1 MKEGGAASLSSGA
14 AHAGG
19 APRRAGGVA
28 EEGEF
33 AAFINMCA
41 KTDAAKREKPT
52 SRKGV
57 GFSLRLRKNFLS
69 AQKIFREHV

>member
-19 APRRAGGVA
+19 VA

-33 AAFINMCA
+33 AAFINMCS

-57 GFSLRLRKNFLS
+57 GFSLRSRKNFLS

>member
-1 MKEGGAASLSSGA
+1 MKEGAASLSSGA

-57 GFSLRLRKNFLS
+57 GFSLRSRKNFLS